1 MPKKFGRFMVG
12 DASANSGKAPGR
24 PGRVMKLSLSGNAL
38 KTCSRQF
45 LEKLL
50 RSSHAATR
58 PNLPGRGCAATTVR
72 FPTLSTTGTTHER
85 AARTCFSTANYQ
97 VLRRRIRARKVS
109 WCARSFPGCRACPAC
124 LSSSRA
130 PSPQSI
136 ATRCRT
142 GRLAAELTR
151 HQARL
156 GFPAKACFRTRA

>member
-50 RSSHAATR
+50 RSYHAATR

-72 FPTLSTTGTTHER
+72 FPTLSTTGTTSR
-85 AARTCFSTANYQ
+85 AGGAHLLLDRKLPGAAEKDLSPQGF
-97 VLRRRIRARKVS
+97 VVRKV
-109 WCARSFPGCRACPAC
+109 FPR
-124 LSSSRA
+124 LSRLPGLPQLVSRTIAAIDSDPLSNGSSRGRTDET
-130 PSPQSI
+130 PSKAWLPRQS
-136 ATRCRT
+136 
-142 GRLAAELTR
+142 LL
-151 HQARL
+151 
-156 GFPAKACFRTRA
+156 